1 VHEQLVRVE
10 CYSGYRADESP
21 RKLILASRT
30 LEVASIEDRWYS
42 PGATYFR
49 VSVTGGDRYVLRHQ
63 EAQDV
68 WSLVGYRAAVVG
80 QFPEMRLLVRSDGL
94 ERKLPWTSDGQGAG

>member
-10 CYSGYRADESP
+10 CYSGYKADESP
-21 RKLILASRT
+21 RKLLLATCT
-30 LEVASIEDRWYS
+30 LDIVAIEDRWYS

-49 VSVTGGDRYVLRHQ
+49 VEVSGGDRYVLRHQ

-68 WSLVGYRAAVVG
+68 WSLIGYRAAVVG
-80 QFPEMRLLVRSDGL
+80 QISD
-94 ERKLPWTSDGQGAG
+94 

>member
-10 CYSGYRADESP
+10 CYSGYKADESP

-30 LEVASIEDRWYS
+30 LEIVTIEDRWYS

-49 VSVTGGDRYVLRHQ
+49 VCVTGGDRYVLRQQ
-63 EAQDV
+63 ETQDL
-68 WSLVGYRAAVVG
+68 WTLVGYRSAIVG
-80 QFPEMRLLVRSDGL
+80 QFPVTRAGL
-94 ERKLPWTSDGQGAG
+94 TGH